1 MKRLFIT
8 IILLVLIVSL
18 NVYSYAA
25 IPSDVP
31 QNHWAYEAVELLIK
45 EGIIK
50 GYPDGTFRGN
60 QGITRYEL
68 AMIVAKVLEIIKSK
82 EELQPAVEEKPAT
95 QNPQPAQEKLSLK
108 RREILPGA
116 YTGLVIDAR
125 GKNVTRSM
133 SPKIYDEKGREI
145 YGVSLFSK
153 ENHPLDEYIILG
165 IVDYLHN
172 ESEISTSRAG
182 SNPLIIKAVATSG
195 PFNDDFIVSEGDGDL
210 ILKENE
216 ISKFLEDMAVAIL
229 Y

>member
-1 MKRLFIT
+1 MRGDILFMKRLFIT

-25 IPSDVP
+25 TP
-31 QNHWAYEAVELLIK
+31 
-45 EGIIK
+45 
-50 GYPDGTFRGN
+50 
-60 QGITRYEL
+60 
-68 AMIVAKVLEIIKSK
+68 
-82 EELQPAVEEKPAT
+82 LQK
-95 QNPQPAQEKLSLK
+95 PQPAQEKLSLK
-108 RREILPGA
+108 RREIPPGA

-125 GKNVTRSM
+125 GKNVTRSI

-153 ENHPLDEYIILG
+153 ENHSLEEYVILG

-172 ESEISTSRAG
+172 ESEISASRAG